1 MDRLEVFKRASLCRN
16 FDEVVFEKLQDKTI
30 AYPTYLSVGQEF
42 ISATIAQTIYG
53 MGIEPD
59 IFIQST
65 VNRASQILSK
75 NISKEEKINKLRSI
89 ASETVDIR
97 GVGFY
102 SLGSARKVLDD
113 KQKEQFFELFENYFL
128 KSFSSRLAEYTNPE
142 IDVFAKEVLNK
153 NYTIV
158 NSVLKATS
166 ERPEIKIDWR
176 IYTKN
181 PDQPL
186 IRDLIIEGLSLART
200 QKEEFASVLSSNDG
214 DINALF
220 KTLEE
225 FSNK

>member
-1 MDRLEVFKRASLCRN
+1 MFKRLLSIIFVLALLIN
-16 FDEVVFEKLQDKTI
+16 NVAALEADVF
-30 AYPTYLSVGQEF
+30 V
-42 ISATIAQTIYG
+42 
-53 MGIEPD
+53 
-59 IFIQST
+59 QST
-65 VNRASQILSK
+65 VNRASKLLSD
-75 NISKEEKINKLRSI
+75 NISKEEKIEKLKLI
-89 ASETVDIR
+89 AKDTVDIE
-97 GVGFY
+97 GIGFY
-102 SLGSARKVLDD
+102 TLGSVRKDLSDD
-113 KQKEQFFELFENYFL
+113 QKKEYTVKFEEYFL

-142 IDVFAKEVLNK
+142 IDVFNKEVLNE

-158 NSVLKATS
+158 NSTLKATS

-181 PDQPL
+181 PKQPV

-200 QKEEFASVLSSNDG
+200 QKEEFASVLSSNNG